1 MKFGKN
7 SDFCLYVRFLSIKK
21 LHLQNTR
28 YGDLFSP
35 ICQHSPFRSLYKGVS
50 GNIWLTILSTYFYHQ
65 QEDQDKVKIKS
76 HNLWQT
82 KKSTD
87 NVAATMVLILNYK
100 QHHKAFNIL
109 VLFYHGH
116 SVHCDTLTPS
126 KFHFA
131 LQCYL
136 VLNLKQSHEFS
147 TIEIQSKRTN
157 THSINNENI

>member
-1 MKFGKN
+1 M
-7 SDFCLYVRFLSIKK
+7 YVRFLSIKK

-50 GNIWLTILSTYFYHQ
+50 GNIWLRFYQ
-65 QEDQDKVKIKS
+65 RTLPSARRSGQSQNKITQLVTNEKVNI
-76 HNLWQT
+76 
-82 KKSTD
+82 
-87 NVAATMVLILNYK
+87 AATMVLILNYK

-109 VLFYHGH
+109 VLLYHD
-116 SVHCDTLTPS
+116 HCDTLTPS

-136 VLNLKQSHEFS
+136 VLNLSLLQLKSS
-147 TIEIQSKRTN
+147 TNVQIRTQ
-157 THSINNENI
+157 